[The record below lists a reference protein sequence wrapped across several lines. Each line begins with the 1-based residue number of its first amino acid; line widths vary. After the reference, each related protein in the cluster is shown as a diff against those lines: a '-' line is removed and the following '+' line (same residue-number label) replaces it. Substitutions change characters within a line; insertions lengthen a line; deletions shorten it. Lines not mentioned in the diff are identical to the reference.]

1 VRCIEIW
8 IDGIAVRKLS
18 TIDKNA
24 NRGGAIRRIGEG
36 YNRLRGLPD
45 LRGANYYWQG
55 AYRDGSLRS
64 STRCEERGNQE
75 RKSTVAVKDT

>member
-55 AYRDGSLRS
+55 LTVMGVCAAAQGAKNAA
-64 STRCEERGNQE
+64 T
-75 RKSTVAVKDT
+75 KSAKAR